1 MTLSEKLKELRK
13 KTNYTQQA
21 IACKLGINQ
30 NTYSNYEKGTRTPD
44 NETLCRLA
52 DFYDVSVDYLLGRVE
67 PAAEDMADDARMI
80 ARKYEKLT
88 DKQKAFIQS
97 AIDTWDDDE

>member
-1 MTLSEKLKELRK
+1 MLSDKLKELRK
-13 KTNYTQQA
+13 TNKITQQK
-21 IACKLGINQ
+21 IADKLNIPQ
-30 NTYSNYEKGTRTPD
+30 TTYSNYEQGIRTPD